1 MRLRDKKLEF
11 YDGLFKRANPGLF
24 LFVFVL
30 CNNNFTEKF
39 QTLVGFKLESL
50 EYKGSRLTFL
60 PPPQPNQECFTIQY
74 LVFSIVGPH
83 LHENP
88 LRRGLLK
95 VFPNLEMA
103 SIILSMKRWFCKC
116 SRGGFCKIWCPQQ
129 GQVIVCQFRLG
140 QLSNIF
146 RKLHCKSGQVGSNLL
161 NSVNRGFS
169 NTCVLCCKE
178 QGISRI
184 KMKAMQAITSNFLLE
199 QKENLLQSNNKF

>member
-1 MRLRDKKLEF
+1 MVYLKGPTPASF
-11 YDGLFKRANPGLF
+11 CLFSSFATTILQK
-24 LFVFVL
+24 
-30 CNNNFTEKF
+30 NFRHK
-39 QTLVGFKLESL
+39 QDSKSCLLN
-50 EYKGSRLTFL
+50 R
-60 PPPQPNQECFTIQY
+60 
-74 LVFSIVGPH
+74 GPH

-103 SIILSMKRWFCKC
+103 SILLSMKRWFCKC
-116 SRGGFCKIWCPQQ
+116 SRGGFCKIWCPRQ